1 MSTRRAS
8 PPGRKTSQRTSGSRS
23 SSPAPPKLLEA
34 LVDASR
40 ALAGRRWYVFG
51 AQAVGFYGVPRT
63 TADVD
68 VTVAPGPD
76 GNRGLVAALEAA
88 GFQLLELGD
97 LDSFV
102 ARTRVLPF
110 THRRSGVGL
119 DVVLSGPGLEE
130 EFHQRAA
137 TRVVGRARLRVIEV
151 NDLLVLKTL
160 AGRPKDLED
169 VSGLLRAAPPGLDP
183 ATVVSRLAEL
193 ERALDVS
200 DLVPLFLRLERGA
213 SPR

>member
-1 MSTRRAS
+1 M
-8 PPGRKTSQRTSGSRS
+8 
-23 SSPAPPKLLEA
+23 
-34 LVDASR
+34 
-40 ALAGRRWYVFG
+40 FG

-68 VTVAPGPD
+68 VTVAPGTD
-76 GNRGLVAALEAA
+76 GARGLVAALEAA

-102 ARTRVLPF
+102 ASTRVLPF
-110 THRRSGVGL
+110 THLRSGVGL

-137 TRVVGRARLRVIEV
+137 TRVVGRARLRIIEV

-169 VSGLLRAAPPGLDP
+169 VCGILRAAPPGLDP
-183 ATVVSRLAEL
+183 DTVVSRLTAL
-193 ERALDVS
+193 EHALDVS
-200 DLVPLFLRLERGA
+200 DLVPLFLRLERESA
-213 SPR
+213 PR